1 MRAKPHRTL
10 TPLALAVL
18 RLLHE
23 RPMHPYEMHQLVR
36 DRGTDFVVKVRAGS
50 LYHTVERLDRLGL
63 IEQLETGREGRRP
76 ERTVYAITDAG
87 RDEFLSNLRDLL
99 RFPAEEFP
107 VFAAALEMLGAVD
120 PTAARRLLAQRVMLL
135 EAELAGTEQV
145 VGSLTKSGL
154 GRIAIIESEYVQH
167 MCRAE
172 LAWVRQL
179 IVDIDAGDLHWSAH
193 CKIAATLGTGKET
206 DDAAATAGHQP
217 ERRGARGSYTSDHPA
232 ATPRPDTSTTHQPR
246 RAPRPPANRPST
258 TAPKERAS

>member
-87 RDEFLSNLRDLL
+87 RDEFMTNLRDLV

-107 VFAAALEMLGAVD
+107 AFAAALEMLATID
-120 PTAARRLLAQRVMLL
+120 PAISRRLLEQRTLSL
-135 EAELAGTEQV
+135 EGEIAGTEQV
-145 VGSLTKSGL
+145 AGTLSKSGL
-154 GRIAIIESEYVQH
+154 RRINLIEAEYVQH
-167 MCRAE
+167 MCEAE
-172 LAWVRQL
+172 LRWVR
-179 IVDIDAGDLHWSAH
+179 
-193 CKIAATLGTGKET
+193 
-206 DDAAATAGHQP
+206 
-217 ERRGARGSYTSDHPA
+217 
-232 ATPRPDTSTTHQPR
+232 
-246 RAPRPPANRPST
+246 
-258 TAPKERAS
+258 

>member
-50 LYHTVERLDRLGL
+50 LYHTVERLHRLGL

-87 RDEFLSNLRDLL
+87 RDEFLTNLRDLV

-107 VFAAALEMLGAVD
+107 MFAAALEMLASLE
-120 PTAARRLLAQRVMLL
+120 PATARRLLQQRTIAL
-135 EAELAGTEQV
+135 EAEVAGTQQV
-145 VGSLTKSGL
+145 TGALTKSGL
-154 GRIAIIESEYVQH
+154 NRISLIENEYAQH
-167 MCRAE
+167 MREAE
-172 LAWVRQL
+172 LSWVRSL
-179 IVDIDAGDLHWSAH
+179 IDDIDTGELTWPATRQVAKSGRCLDSTVAPEFRN
-193 CKIAATLGTGKET
+193 IRPQAANGTTSSHVTAKE
-206 DDAAATAGHQP
+206 HV
-217 ERRGARGSYTSDHPA
+217 S
-232 ATPRPDTSTTHQPR
+232 
-246 RAPRPPANRPST
+246 
-258 TAPKERAS
+258 